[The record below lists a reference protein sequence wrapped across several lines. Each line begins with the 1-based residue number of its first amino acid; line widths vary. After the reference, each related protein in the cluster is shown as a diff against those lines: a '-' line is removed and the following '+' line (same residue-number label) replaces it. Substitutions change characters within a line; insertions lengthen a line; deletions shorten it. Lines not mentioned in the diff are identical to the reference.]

1 MLHHMDV
8 NKKWPFSYDDKHKL
22 SFQAKREGESGLNVL
37 VVTNYSEE
45 IIRMALAK
53 MIIIDEL
60 TFRYVKHQGF
70 K

>member
-1 MLHHMDV
+1 MCIRNGLFPVMIS
-8 NKKWPFSYDDKHKL
+8 KKL

-37 VVTNYSEE
+37 VVINYNEE
-45 IIRMALAK
+45 MIRMALAK

-60 TFRYVKHQGF
+60 PFRYMKHQGF